1 VCCASGSIRGLVVNL
16 RQTLLPQIWPR
27 LEAQRSEPSCA
38 RIVTEPWLT
47 REFYDA
53 MLEIDRRPKGR
64 RANEADTNRAKEC

>member
-1 VCCASGSIRGLVVNL
+1 
-16 RQTLLPQIWPR
+16 
-27 LEAQRSEPSCA
+27 
-38 RIVTEPWLT
+38 VTEPWLT